1 MNKNLIIYGVV
12 VLIAICSAAVQAAAA
27 ASSPHSPGAE
37 EIRGA

>member
-27 ASSPHSPGAE
+27 SSPHSPGTE
-37 EIRGA
+37 EMRGA